1 MSPALPR
8 VAFIGAGRLARAFA
22 QALARAGVPVVAVAS
37 RTRASAE
44 QIAARVPGCAVLEAQ
59 AATEAADLVFITV
72 PDDAIAPASAA
83 LRWRAGQ
90 QVVHCSGA
98 TEVSALEAAR
108 AQGAQVG
115 GMHLMQT
122 FADPEAA
129 LASLPGCTASME
141 ADAPLYARLVDLAE
155 RIGCVPLR
163 LPPGARALYHGAG
176 GFGSQFVN
184 ALLAEGVAVWR
195 SFGADPAQAER
206 SLLSLLK
213 GTVASIERSGIAGS
227 MAGPVS
233 RGDIGTIRRHL
244 EAFRRA
250 DAGTYALY
258 RMLCART
265 VQLAAEAGKLTPAQA
280 GAFRALLDDNPS

>member
-1 MSPALPR
+1 MR
-8 VAFIGAGRLARAFA
+8 IAFIGAGRLALAFS
-22 QALARAGVPVVAVAS
+22 QALARQGLEVVAVAS

-44 QIAARVPGCAVLEAQ
+44 KLAARVPGCVVMEAQ
-59 AATEAADLVFITV
+59 AAADAAELVFISV
-72 PDDAIAPASAA
+72 PDDAIAPAVAA
-83 LRWRAGQ
+83 LRWRTGQ
-90 QVVHCSGA
+90 AVVHCSGA
-98 TEVSALEAAR
+98 TEVAALAPAA
-108 AQGAQVG
+108 AAGARIG

-129 LASLPGCTASME
+129 LASLPGCTASIE
-141 ADAPLYARLVDLAE
+141 AEEPLYAALSALAVRL
-155 RIGCVPLR
+155 GCVPMR

-184 ALLAEGVAVWR
+184 ALLAEGVAVWK

-244 EAFRRA
+244 EGFRRLEPS
-250 DAGTYALY
+250 TFALY
-258 RMLCART
+258 RTLCART
-265 VQLAAEAGKLTPAQA
+265 VRLAAQAGKLTPAQVQ
-280 GAFRALLDDNPS
+280 AFESLLAEDP